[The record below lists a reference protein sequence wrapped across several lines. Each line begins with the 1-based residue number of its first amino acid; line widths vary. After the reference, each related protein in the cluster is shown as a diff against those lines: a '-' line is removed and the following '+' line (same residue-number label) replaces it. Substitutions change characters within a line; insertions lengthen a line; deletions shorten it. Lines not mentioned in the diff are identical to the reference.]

1 MKGKSHFVRIV
12 GVILVF
18 TVLVASIFKGKIFLS
33 ASDAFV
39 NLVYEGEVES
49 LMEKE
54 LEDYEKMINKELN
67 ILKNRK
73 DLEQIYFALGK
84 IASLEGKYDE
94 SNNYLLNAASFIKGE
109 YEVVDALIYET
120 LATNSLALQDVEG
133 GYQYFEE
140 ANNQVYELGDP
151 QLAISLYSHFSDALV
166 EHTRHTS
173 FPVYLLS
180 EAVQLSKE
188 SPQKVILMAKLA
200 HVYDLNGFK
209 DLSVSELMRALN
221 MSVKLDNKELQ
232 IEIMNRLIRFYF
244 GAHQYEETDNMLNQY
259 FELAS
264 YDPVKNYDML
274 WVWLQT
280 QYRLYGYQGFEDALD
295 VLSVEYPEVA
305 EDEEAYIQ
313 WFICFNQSYFLLLE
327 KRFEE
332 CKESLTRLEA
342 MRNDEEISELV
353 SLLIGM
359 VKLDLNYEMK
369 TEGIDYTLYYQ
380 ELLKELYLVD
390 ENLGITNLVIPQ
402 VLSRLLE
409 LEDYKTV
416 YQYTSYLKD
425 PLDQELEAM
434 NALRDMIQKSAQ
446 REQQFHSSFPQL
458 VLKYGGY
465 VVATLFGIGL
475 TYAGYQYNRYF
486 TNLKRRVKE
495 SGVSDTLTH
504 TLTKKALYEKLE
516 LELEQNKM
524 YYFLLLDINDFKAYN
539 EDFGYLAGDRVLI
552 EMAKLLKEFFENS
565 YISRHYGHHFIIVV
579 KDIEEKQ
586 LIKRI
591 DCMLEEIRQSEKI
604 SAKREITCCIGISKG
619 HLTNTIDI
627 DEQINSAAKK
637 LKISKQ
643 RGKGIYTL

>member
-1 MKGKSHFVRIV
+1 MKGKSHLVRIV
-12 GVILVF
+12 GVMLVF
-18 TVLVASIFKGKIFLS
+18 TVLVASVFKGKIFLS
-33 ASDAFV
+33 ASDEFV
-39 NLVYEGEVES
+39 NSVYEGEAES
-49 LMEKE
+49 LTEE
-54 LEDYEKMINKELN
+54 QLSDYKKLINKELD

-73 DLEQIYFALGK
+73 DLEQIYFSLGK
-84 IASLEGKYDE
+84 IASLEGSYEE
-94 SNNYLLNAASFIKGE
+94 SNNYLLNAASFIRGAH
-109 YEVVDALIYET
+109 EVVDALIYET
-120 LATNSLALQDVEG
+120 LATNSLALKEIED
-133 GYQYFEE
+133 GYRYFEE
-140 ANNQVYELGDP
+140 ANNQVYKLGDS

-180 EAVQLSKE
+180 EAVQLSKD
-188 SPQKVILMAKLA
+188 SPQKVILMDKLA
-200 HVYDLNGFK
+200 QVYDLNGFK
-209 DLSVSELMRALN
+209 DLSVSELTRALN

-232 IEIMNRLIRFYF
+232 IKIMNRLIRFYF
-244 GAHQYEETDNMLNQY
+244 GAHQYEETNQMLNQY

-264 YDPVKNYDML
+264 YDPIKNYDML
-274 WVWLQT
+274 WIWLQT
-280 QYRLYGYQGFEDALD
+280 QYRLDGYKGFEDAIDL
-295 VLSVEYPEVA
+295 LAKKYPEIA
-305 EDEEAYIQ
+305 EDERAYLK
-313 WFICFNQSYFLLLE
+313 WFICFNHAYFLLVE

-332 CKESLTRLEA
+332 CQDALTELA
-342 MRNDEEISELV
+342 NLRNPDEISELV

-380 ELLKELYLVD
+380 QLLKELYLVD

-475 TYAGYQYNRYF
+475 TYAEYQYNRYF

>member
-209 DLSVSELMRALN
+209 DLSVSELTRALN
-221 MSVKLDNKELQ
+221 MSVKLDNKD
-232 IEIMNRLIRFYF
+232 
-244 GAHQYEETDNMLNQY
+244 G
-259 FELAS
+259 
-264 YDPVKNYDML
+264 
-274 WVWLQT
+274 
-280 QYRLYGYQGFEDALD
+280 
-295 VLSVEYPEVA
+295 
-305 EDEEAYIQ
+305 
-313 WFICFNQSYFLLLE
+313 
-327 KRFEE
+327 
-332 CKESLTRLEA
+332 
-342 MRNDEEISELV
+342 
-353 SLLIGM
+353 
-359 VKLDLNYEMK
+359 
-369 TEGIDYTLYYQ
+369 
-380 ELLKELYLVD
+380 
-390 ENLGITNLVIPQ
+390 
-402 VLSRLLE
+402 
-409 LEDYKTV
+409 
-416 YQYTSYLKD
+416 
-425 PLDQELEAM
+425 
-434 NALRDMIQKSAQ
+434 
-446 REQQFHSSFPQL
+446 
-458 VLKYGGY
+458 
-465 VVATLFGIGL
+465 
-475 TYAGYQYNRYF
+475 
-486 TNLKRRVKE
+486 
-495 SGVSDTLTH
+495 
-504 TLTKKALYEKLE
+504 
-516 LELEQNKM
+516 
-524 YYFLLLDINDFKAYN
+524 
-539 EDFGYLAGDRVLI
+539 
-552 EMAKLLKEFFENS
+552 
-565 YISRHYGHHFIIVV
+565 
-579 KDIEEKQ
+579 
-586 LIKRI
+586 
-591 DCMLEEIRQSEKI
+591 
-604 SAKREITCCIGISKG
+604 
-619 HLTNTIDI
+619 
-627 DEQINSAAKK
+627 
-637 LKISKQ
+637 
-643 RGKGIYTL
+643 